1 MIFGSRRIRAL
12 EAELRLKSAQLDEC
26 GRQLDALSAAV
37 DALPFGLLLV
47 DANGVAVRRTPIVG
61 LGGHEEV
68 LLDEAAEAAGRAASL
83 GEGVQRRVDLFGPPQ
98 RSFMLR
104 GLPLQPVG
112 ALVVIDDV
120 TERVRLDSVRTD
132 FVANISHELKTPV
145 AGLAILAEAISEHD
159 DLSVMQSLASRMV
172 VEAHRASAAIDD
184 LLELSRIELGGA
196 AVRDLVDLG
205 VVISEAVHRVGA
217 SASLRDVQVVVED
230 RFPPKALGDSR
241 QLVSAVANLLDN
253 AVKYSHSGAA
263 VRVSVTTS
271 DGMVDID
278 VADTGIGIPAK
289 DIDRIFER
297 FYRVDRAR
305 SRDTGGT
312 GLGLA
317 IVRHV
322 ANNHIGDVLVRSREG
337 EGSTFTL
344 RIPAA
349 EA

>member
-1 MIFGSRRIRAL
+1 MIFGARRIEAL
-12 EAELRLKSAQLDEC
+12 QAELRERSAQLADC
-26 GRQLDALSAAV
+26 SRQLSALTAAV
-37 DALPFGLLLV
+37 DALPFGLLLI
-47 DANGVAVRRTPIVG
+47 DADGTVIRRTAITG

-68 LLDEAAEAAGRAASL
+68 LLDEAAEAAGRTASL
-83 GEGVQRRVDLFGPPQ
+83 GESVHRRVDLFGPPQ
-98 RSFMLR
+98 RSFQLR
-104 GLPLQPVG
+104 GLPLQPIG

-159 DLSVMQSLASRMV
+159 DLSVMQSLAGRMV

-217 SASLRDVQVVVED
+217 SASLRDVQVVIED

-241 QLVSAVANLLDN
+241 QLVSAIANLLDN
-253 AVKYSHSGAA
+253 AVKYSHPGAA
-263 VRVSVTTS
+263 VRVSVTTA

-278 VADTGIGIPAK
+278 VTDSGIGIPAK

-322 ANNHIGDVLVRSREG
+322 ANNHMGDVLVRSREG
-337 EGSTFTL
+337 EGSIFTL